1 MTKIKTYWRG
11 LAEFNQKPLVEK
23 LKQNE
28 FVEEIP
34 VDDFLS
40 DKNIPSTSTTR
51 RDFLKTTALTSL
63 YFAGF
68 AGQSYANSGR
78 KKNLV
83 IIMLRGG
90 MDGLTAVPVI
100 GDKRLKK
107 LRKKLILEDVL
118 NLNSDF
124 GLHPKL
130 EIFHKL
136 WQKNQAAFV
145 HATNIPY
152 TGRSHF
158 DGQNLMETGA
168 HIPYKEKTGWL
179 GRGLLASNI
188 IGKGLAISLPMP
200 LLLRGVPQNNNF
212 FPSPDFVETKLID
225 QIYNEFKGEHNELIK
240 STLDTIRQR
249 PLSMQIA
256 TDSDDRKKLALE
268 AAKQLKDQSGPR
280 VAVFD
285 LDGFDTHAAQGG
297 VDGAHADELEEVN
310 KIVTILHENL
320 GQAFD
325 NTLILTLT
333 EFGRTIKQNGGYGT
347 EHGYGSAILMAGG
360 LLKKS
365 QVYTDWPG
373 LKKKEL
379 FEGRDLNSTIDSR
392 AVYNSAMSICFN
404 QDPEFL
410 RKKVFWGDELP
421 DLSQELF
428 KI

>member
-1 MTKIKTYWRG
+1 MNCTRRNFLIGGSTT
-11 LAEFNQKPLVEK
+11 L
-23 LKQNE
+23 
-28 FVEEIP
+28 
-34 VDDFLS
+34 FLS
-40 DKNIPSTSTTR
+40 GFFPKIS
-51 RDFLKTTALTSL
+51 
-63 YFAGF
+63 FASM
-68 AGQSYANSGR
+68 Q
-78 KKNLV
+78 KKNL
-83 IIMLRGG
+83 IIISLRGG

-107 LRKKLILEDVL
+107 LRKKLILENVL
-118 NLNSDF
+118 KLNSDF

-136 WQKNQAAFV
+136 WQNNKAAFI

-168 HIPYKEKTGWL
+168 HTPYQEKTGWL
-179 GRGLLASNI
+179 GRGLMASDI
-188 IGKGLAISLPMP
+188 VGKGLAISLPMP

-212 FPSPDFVETKLID
+212 FPSPDFVQTKLID
-225 QIYNEFKGEHNELIK
+225 SIYNEFSGEHNELIK
-240 STLDTIRQR
+240 STLDTIKQR

-256 TDSDDRKKLALE
+256 TDSDDREKLAKE
-268 AAKQLKDQSGPR
+268 AAKQLKDPSGPR
-280 VAVFD
+280 VAVFE

-297 VDGAHADELEEVN
+297 VDGSHADELEEVN
-310 KIVTILHENL
+310 NIVTILHENL
-320 GQAFD
+320 GNAFD

-373 LKKKEL
+373 LKKRDL
-379 FEGRDLNSTIDSR
+379 FEGRDLNSTLDAR

-404 QDPEFL
+404 KDPDYL
-410 RKKVFWGDELP
+410 RREVFWGDDLP
-421 DLSQELF
+421 NLTEDLF

>member
-1 MTKIKTYWRG
+1 MKI
-11 LAEFNQKPLVEK
+11 
-23 LKQNE
+23 
-28 FVEEIP
+28 
-34 VDDFLS
+34 S
-40 DKNIPSTSTTR
+40 R
-51 RDFLKTTALTSL
+51 RNFLKGSATTLFL
-63 YFAGF
+63 AGF
-68 AGQSYANSGR
+68 NFPVLANAAK

-90 MDGLTAVPVI
+90 MDGLCAVPII
-100 GDKRLKK
+100 GDKNFEKR
-107 LRKKLILEDVL
+107 RKDLILDEIIK
-118 NLNSDF
+118 LNSDF
-124 GLHPKL
+124 ALHPKL
-130 EIFHKL
+130 KNFNNL
-136 WQKNQAAFV
+136 WQKNLGAIV

-152 TGRSHF
+152 TKRSHF

-179 GRGLLASNI
+179 GRGLLASDI
-188 IGKGLAISLPMP
+188 VGKGLAISLPMP

-225 QIYNEFKGEHNELIK
+225 QIYDEFKGDHNELIK

-280 VAVFD
+280 VAVFE

-297 VDGAHADELEEVN
+297 VNGAHADELEEVN
-310 KIVTILHENL
+310 EIVKILYENL

-379 FEGRDLNSTIDSR
+379 FEGRDLHSTIDSR
-392 AVYNSAMSICFN
+392 AVYNSAMSMCFDK
-404 QDPEFL
+404 DPEFL
-410 RKKVFWGDELP
+410 RREVFWGDDLP
-421 DLSQELF
+421 NLTEELF